1 MPTTPLQTRTA
12 FGIGRVRHPAD
23 AARPRRC
30 HSDGKVQDASSQRP
44 WTTLRRRIGTI
55 LRKLA
60 LLTVDAILVVTFG
73 FQVSRVDGFSM
84 APTLEDQDRLIVN
97 KLVYEFSDP
106 RPGDVVTFYYPPNPS
121 RMFVKRVIAK
131 EGDTVQIVDGRVLIN
146 GHVLRDDYVVP
157 AYRDHDDWGPQVIG
171 QGYDFVMGD
180 HRNESFD
187 SRDWGLVPK
196 KYIVGRVNVRWWPLQ
211 DATLF

>member
-1 MPTTPLQTRTA
+1 MRWLA
-12 FGIGRVRHPAD
+12 FGA
-23 AARPRRC
+23 
-30 HSDGKVQDASSQRP
+30 
-44 WTTLRRRIGTI
+44 
-55 LRKLA
+55 
-60 LLTVDAILVVTFG
+60 VDLVLIVTFG

-84 APTLEDQDRLIVN
+84 APTLEDGDRLIVN

-106 RPGDVVTFYYPPNPS
+106 RPGDVVTFYYPPNPT

-146 GHVLRDDYVVP
+146 DQPLRDDYVTP
-157 AYRDHDDWGPQVIG
+157 AYRDHDNWGPHIID

-180 HRNESFD
+180 HRNDSSD

-196 KYIVGRVNVRWWPLQ
+196 KYIVGKVNVRWWPLQ
-211 DATLF
+211 DARIF